1 MGGRTL
7 DPTQPRQDTG
17 INIRMSSEAK
27 DETSTQGATGEPYE
41 DLPFVL
47 VEKVVDPYIVGF
59 HEPQGFRAEQIRG
72 LRNKLLVMNP
82 DNTPRSLAIT
92 SALQGEGKTVTSINL
107 AIAFAELED
116 HKVILLDFDLRKPS
130 VEPFLGLN
138 PSPGLSELL
147 LGGASLSDVLRPSGI
162 EGLDIIGA
170 GLQGLAPSE
179 LLQSRRID
187 ELLSHLKQD
196 YSYLLLDTPPALPIT
211 DAGALG
217 RKCDGTLLVVGLEKS
232 PRKLVREALTNLE
245 EQGSNVLGCFVM
257 GIRGADP
264 SSDARYRYPLI
275 D

>member
-1 MGGRTL
+1 MIPHGIGKGDL
-7 DPTQPRQDTG
+7 QAIDNSMNSEGQDD
-17 INIRMSSEAK
+17 IDDASV
-27 DETSTQGATGEPYE
+27 TGEPFD

-47 VEKVVDPYIVGF
+47 VEKVVDPYVVGF
-59 HEPQGFRAEQIRG
+59 HEPRGFRAEQIRS

-82 DNTPRSLAIT
+82 ENAPRSLAIT

-116 HKVILLDFDLRKPS
+116 HKVVLIDFDLRKPC
-130 VEPFLGLN
+130 VESFLGLN
-138 PSPGLSELL
+138 PGPGVTELL
-147 LGGASLSDVLRPSGI
+147 LGGATLEEVLRPSGI
-162 EGLDIIGA
+162 RGLDIIGA
-170 GLQGLAPSE
+170 GLQGVAPSE

-196 YSYLLLDTPPALPIT
+196 YSYQLLDTPPALPIT

-245 EQGSNVLGCFVM
+245 ESGSNVLGCFVT
-257 GIRGADP
+257 GVRGADP
-264 SSDARYRYPLI
+264 SADARYRYPSM

>member
-1 MGGRTL
+1 MKSEN
-7 DPTQPRQDTG
+7 QDDHG
-17 INIRMSSEAK
+17 DSN
-27 DETSTQGATGEPYE
+27 TQGEPFE

-59 HEPQGFRAEQIRG
+59 HEPRGFRAEQIRG

-82 DNTPRSLAIT
+82 DNAPRSLAVT

-107 AIAFAELED
+107 AISFAELED
-116 HKVILLDFDLRKPS
+116 HKVVLLDFDLRKPC
-130 VEPFLGLN
+130 VETFLGLN

-147 LGGASLSDVLRPSGI
+147 LGGARLEDVLRPSGI
-162 EGLDIIGA
+162 DGLDVIGA
-170 GLQGLAPSE
+170 GLQTVAPSE

-217 RKCDGTLLVVGLEKS
+217 RKCDGTLLIVGLEKS
-232 PRKLVREALTNLE
+232 PRKLVREALANLE
-245 EQGSNVLGCFVM
+245 DQGSNILGCFVT
-257 GIRGADP
+257 GVRGADP
-264 SSDARYRYPLI
+264 TADARYRYPSME
-275 D
+275 

>member
-1 MGGRTL
+1 MIPEGL
-7 DPTQPRQDTG
+7 
-17 INIRMSSEAK
+17 
-27 DETSTQGATGEPYE
+27 GATHLQAIYISMTSAGQDDNDTQTTGGEPYE

-47 VEKVVDPYIVGF
+47 VEKVVDPYVVGF
-59 HEPQGFRAEQIRG
+59 HEPRGFRAEQIRS

-82 DNTPRSLAIT
+82 ENAPRSLAIT

-107 AIAFAELED
+107 SIAFAELED
-116 HKVILLDFDLRKPS
+116 HKVVLLDFDLRKPC

-138 PSPGLSELL
+138 PGPGLTELL
-147 LGGASLSDVLRPSGI
+147 MGGASLEDVLRPSGI
-162 EGLDIIGA
+162 DGLDIIGT
-170 GLQGLAPSE
+170 GLQGVAPSE

-232 PRKLVREALTNLE
+232 PRKLVKEALTNLE
-245 EQGSNVLGCFVM
+245 ESGSNVLGCFVT
-257 GIRGADP
+257 GVRGADP
-264 SSDARYRYPLI
+264 AADARYRYPSM